1 MCPYT
6 IILTISRNTI
16 CTDHHANRI
25 NVVIGESLNFDYTS
39 RSLLRQLI
47 VFLGN
52 KTGWVVPCKIC
63 TWDLEQMCSKQDS
76 SSGPLAYSVWN

>member
-47 VFLGN
+47 VFLMIKKAGLFRARFVLGTWN
-52 KTGWVVPCKIC
+52 KCVP
-63 TWDLEQMCSKQDS
+63 QDS